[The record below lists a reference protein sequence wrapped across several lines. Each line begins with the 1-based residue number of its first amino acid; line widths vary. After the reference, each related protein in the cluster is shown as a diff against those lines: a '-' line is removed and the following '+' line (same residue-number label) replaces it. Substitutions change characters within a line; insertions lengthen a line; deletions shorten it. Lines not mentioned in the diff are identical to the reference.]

1 MEEAKS
7 VIGVICSSYDSF
19 FDSEKKIANC
29 IMERKREVVDMTVAE
44 LAPVSYT
51 HLDVYKRQ
59 GFSRNKPGRFI
70 LRQALGKRPGI
81 R

>member
-29 IMERKREVVDMTVAE
+29 IMERKREVVDMTGVGRAG
-44 LAPVSYT
+44 PGQR
-51 HLDVYKRQ
+51 RQ
-59 GFSRNKPGRFI
+59 
-70 LRQALGKRPGI
+70 
-81 R
+81 

>member
-19 FDSEKKIANC
+19 FDSATKIANC

-44 LAPVSYT
+44 LAPASG
-51 HLDVYKRQ
+51 H
-59 GFSRNKPGRFI
+59 SPS
-70 LRQALGKRPGI
+70 
-81 R
+81 